1 MAIYALIGGKVN
13 REKINNRIEEKLL
26 GLTKGK
32 TPTVLYCPFAAKD
45 IDKSILKF
53 HSLMDGLNCRI
64 IDLTYQNEEQFE
76 ELLKISDMLYIG
88 GGISDDLIAYF
99 REKKFDK
106 ILKKYEDRDIIYAGS
121 SAGAML
127 FCKVSMGDKY
137 MYSDNYH
144 NYNYKMVHGL
154 SLLNISMCPHYQNE
168 DLIFYND
175 EIKDY
180 GLLSFGIEEDCCLV
194 VDGIKY
200 FILKDDKQRSVYSF
214 NPKEG
219 YKMVPLYEGEIYE
232 NSSIRS

>member
-1 MAIYALIGGKVN
+1 
-13 REKINNRIEEKLL
+13 
-26 GLTKGK
+26 
-32 TPTVLYCPFAAKD
+32 
-45 IDKSILKF
+45 
-53 HSLMDGLNCRI
+53 
-64 IDLTYQNEEQFE
+64 
-76 ELLKISDMLYIG
+76 
-88 GGISDDLIAYF
+88 
-99 REKKFDK
+99 
-106 ILKKYEDRDIIYAGS
+106 
-121 SAGAML
+121 
-127 FCKVSMGDKY
+127 
-137 MYSDNYH
+137 
-144 NYNYKMVHGL
+144 MVHGL

-214 NPKEG
+214 APKEG